1 MKNVDLLISKLDKK
15 LKSLHQEQS
24 IVAKTGKTGI
34 LEQPLLSE
42 YLQLATTDGTI
53 PGVDLIALDA
63 LSNRFNLYEDERE
76 RQQILAARA
85 DELNDSNDTDILA
98 SIQTIQ
104 DIYPSIYL
112 LAKEQ
117 LVLTRGRATKQ
128 PDTIPVVLDKT
139 PVTQA
144 PPEPIT
150 SKEPQTKSGLV
161 IAFCIISAVLGG
173 VIVNSF
179 NKSPTPTPS
188 TAANNLQPTST
199 GTQSSS
205 AGNNNS
211 APTSTATAPQTRPS
225 PAQAIRDHY
234 QALNAR
240 NYDLTWDNL
249 TFRFKSESGNSS
261 TLARKEYE
269 DWWNSVRSIDLQRA
283 ETASISSDG
292 SRAVVNY
299 RHGYTMNSGR
309 FIQDRH
315 THIFLV
321 WDVEKSKWLID
332 KRS

>member
-24 IVAKTGKTGI
+24 IVTKTGKTGT

-63 LSNRFNLYEDERE
+63 LSNHFNLYEDDRE
-76 RQQILAARA
+76 RQQILAVRA
-85 DELNDSNDTDILA
+85 DELNDSNDSDILT

-117 LVLTRGRATKQ
+117 LILTKERAPKESARNEPPVLQVQ
-128 PDTIPVVLDKT
+128 PETIT
-139 PVTQA
+139 P
-144 PPEPIT
+144 
-150 SKEPQTKSGLV
+150 KEPQTKSGLV
-161 IAFCIISAVLGG
+161 IAFCIISAILGG

-179 NKSPTPTPS
+179 NKSPNSALP
-188 TAANNLQPTST
+188 TAANSSQPIST
-199 GTQSSS
+199 GIQSSS
-205 AGNNNS
+205 VGNNNS
-211 APTSTATAPQTRPS
+211 APTSTVATPQTRPS

-249 TFRFKSESGNSS
+249 TSRFKSESGNAS

-269 DWWNSVRSIDLQRA
+269 DWWNSVSSIDLQRA

-292 SRAVVNY
+292 SRATVSY
-299 RHGYTMNSGR
+299 RHGFTMNTGR
-309 FIQDRH
+309 FVQDKH

-321 WDVEKSKWLID
+321 WDEGKGKWLID